1 MKFQDCIEKI
11 EDLGSKKEIMT
22 NMHKIRNGMIDLPE
36 ASQDNVNDDDD
47 PRAPSP
53 IDDPFDQLV
62 SVVPP
67 PTQQATLTDEQ
78 RARMMRNRLLA
89 EERRQARRLAREKE
103 MEAQRQSTGNP
114 DPIDL
119 DEADHADRQTS
130 ELDTPSTEMDRER
143 LESRSLRSRSVE
155 ISDSSAYHS
164 SVRGDQLR
172 RLHFHHHG
180 ILFRRRAFR
189 LHRNRTP
196 TSGTSS
202 PGKFLHSVERKFS
215 RMKNILT
222 PRRKAGADSP
232 AVLHV
237 KNRLSPVGEAWKS
250 GKLGCFKNAG
260 RGRKK
265 WASCGGMRSA
275 LAPLTPTISSRIVP
289 FHGSFSPLSIAPPSP
304 IGRSHQPIRG

>member
-1 MKFQDCIEKI
+1 MEDIFEELAARISDTEEAEESRPQPRDDEAEEVNDDGTNRRVVKPPKRIVSRPRPKLDPARLLGPRGIFVLTSTFEGVKFKGKGHELDDLNRILSRLQHWAHRLFPKMKFQDCIEKI

-36 ASQDNVNDDDD
+36 ASQDNVIDDDD

-53 IDDPFDQLV
+53 RDDPFDQLV

-130 ELDTPSTEMDRER
+130 ELDTPSTEMDRGATNA
-143 LESRSLRSRSVE
+143 SIPSTSV
-155 ISDSSAYHS
+155 
-164 SVRGDQLR
+164 
-172 RLHFHHHG
+172 
-180 ILFRRRAFR
+180 
-189 LHRNRTP
+189 TC
-196 TSGTSS
+196 SGTGF
-202 PGKFLHSVERKFS
+202 GKVLNAAECNEEMEEGFS
-215 RMKNILT
+215 NCLINEPPASAVDINDT
-222 PRRKAGADSP
+222 GAS
-232 AVLHV
+232 
-237 KNRLSPVGEAWKS
+237 
-250 GKLGCFKNAG
+250 
-260 RGRKK
+260 
-265 WASCGGMRSA
+265 
-275 LAPLTPTISSRIVP
+275 
-289 FHGSFSPLSIAPPSP
+289 
-304 IGRSHQPIRG
+304 